1 MISTLA
7 RSGLGVPASRSVAG
21 GQELPETAILVLSSH
36 VEVEHAM
43 ELLAS
48 GLGIGYLLKTRV
60 TDMAEFVETLQR
72 IANSG
77 SVMEPT
83 LVQELVS
90 VRRQNYPLALL
101 SAREREVLA
110 LMAKGRSNAGIAPFA
125 GKLKHGCS

>member
-21 GQELPETAILVLSSH
+21 GQELPETVILVLSSH

-60 TDMAEFVETLQR
+60 TDMAEFVETCSGLPTVVRSWNLRWCRSWYLCAGR
-72 IANSG
+72 IIRS
-77 SVMEPT
+77 
-83 LVQELVS
+83 LCL
-90 VRRQNYPLALL
+90 
-101 SAREREVLA
+101 ARES
-110 LMAKGRSNAGIAPFA
+110 GRCW
-125 GKLKHGCS
+125 H